1 MDNFCPDRIEDQYV
15 TSPSVEALGRNVD
28 VRRSKC
34 IRNSP
39 QRYNPGFGAAR
50 EWKNDDVA
58 SIVYII
64 QDRYIDSNVDTDDI
78 L

>member
-1 MDNFCPDRIEDQYV
+1 MCPEGTEDQYV
-15 TSPSVEALGRNVD
+15 TSPSVEALGRNFH
-28 VRRSKC
+28 VRRSEQ

-39 QRYNPGFGAAR
+39 QRYKPVFGAAR

-58 SIVYII
+58 SILYII
-64 QDRYIDSNVDTDDI
+64 QYMDINSNVDTDDI